1 MIYLSFM
8 EILIGAEESL
18 IEIFTAKQGKFIAL
32 FAFFGGMFLIH
43 MLSKWVTIN
52 PKKLEDSGGSSTDQV
67 SRELMR
73 TGVLSALAIA
83 IHNIPEGIAVSVPI
97 YYATKSKKKAFMYG
111 FVSGLAE
118 PLGAIIGFLFL
129 IPILT
134 PTLLAVIYA
143 MIAGIMVYISFE
155 ELIPTATKYDDSQTV
170 AKGVF
175 LGIFIM
181 ALSLVLM

>member
-1 MIYLSFM
+1 
-8 EILIGAEESL
+8 
-18 IEIFTAKQGKFIAL
+18 
-32 FAFFGGMFLIH
+32 
-43 MLSKWVTIN
+43 
-52 PKKLEDSGGSSTDQV
+52 
-67 SRELMR
+67 
-73 TGVLSALAIA
+73 
-83 IHNIPEGIAVSVPI
+83 
-97 YYATKSKKKAFMYG
+97 MYG

-155 ELIPTATKYDDSQTV
+155 ELIPTATKYGDSQTV

-181 ALSLVLM
+181 A

>member
-1 MIYLSFM
+1 MINTDWQNVLFAFGLTLFAGLSTSVGSIFTFFPNKMSNKFLSISLGFSAGVMIYLSFM

-43 MLSKWVTIN
+43 KLSKWVTIN

-97 YYATKSKKKAFMYG
+97 YYATKSKKKAFM
-111 FVSGLAE
+111 
-118 PLGAIIGFLFL
+118 
-129 IPILT
+129 
-134 PTLLAVIYA
+134 
-143 MIAGIMVYISFE
+143 
-155 ELIPTATKYDDSQTV
+155 
-170 AKGVF
+170 
-175 LGIFIM
+175 
-181 ALSLVLM
+181 